1 MWLIILALSAAI
13 ATAIWY
19 AKDDGTLKMNILCM
33 VLWGATIMVFV
44 DHTLGYLMEGGEYFD
59 VSLDATLLGI
69 VLVIFALIIW
79 EIVLLV
85 EDPKGKLWG
94 R

>member
-19 AKDDGTLKMNILCM
+19 AKDDGTLKMNVLCM

-44 DHTLGYLMEGGEYFD
+44 DHTLGYLME
-59 VSLDATLLGI
+59 
-69 VLVIFALIIW
+69 
-79 EIVLLV
+79 
-85 EDPKGKLWG
+85 
-94 R
+94 